1 MSSQNTS
8 SQTAKFC
15 WMRLSR
21 FSRAHTIPFSTPKW
35 RYFLCQC
42 GWGIWE
48 ESNRQAQSV
57 SAKEVLGFLEKLEK
71 KIYHFGALGN
81 HVFGLNVLVSNYFLL
96 ILYAPQVSTKVASI
110 QPYITRRRYTCFF
123 WRLSCRAAFS
133 PCDETAVHAKHI
145 PTRGVLWHLRLRKT
159 ASSAYLAC
167 ANLWNTNQCVGE

>member
-21 FSRAHTIPFSTPKW
+21 FSRAHTIPFPPPNGGSSCVNVGEVFGKSQIARRNPCLRRK
-35 RYFLCQC
+35 F
-42 GWGIWE
+42 WG
-48 ESNRQAQSV
+48 
-57 SAKEVLGFLEKLEK
+57 F
-71 KIYHFGALGN
+71 GN

-110 QPYITRRRYTCFF
+110 QPYIIRRRYTCFF
-123 WRLSCRAAFS
+123 WKLSCRAAFS

-167 ANLWNTNQCVGE
+167 ANL